1 VHLVVLEGEF
11 IGKQQ
16 ELSFSAPCSDEEL
29 VHLAWMWDYANR
41 SQALFKEVLPAMKLM
56 KSGYAGTFH
65 DHAGEFSY
73 MLNVCRAILDGMTSH
88 IEVNKESV
96 NTNPT
101 VLIRLRANSLPARY
115 Q

>member
-1 VHLVVLEGEF
+1 
-11 IGKQQ
+11 
-16 ELSFSAPCSDEEL
+16 
-29 VHLAWMWDYANR
+29 MWDYANR